1 MAGLYIHIPFCRKR
15 CHYCDFYKTTELG
28 LKPRFLEMVAHEA
41 VLQAGYLEG
50 EILDTLYFGGGTPGL
65 LATDE
70 IAFLLEKVA
79 ALYRVAPDAEV
90 TLEANPDDVT
100 PGQPAAWRAM
110 GVNRL
115 SMGIQSFHDDH
126 LKAMNRRH
134 TARQALDAVDTAR
147 KEGFTNI
154 SIDLIFGL
162 PDMTL
167 AQWEENLDTAL
178 SLPVSHISAY
188 HLTWHEGTPFY
199 EFLQKGILSEA
210 SEEESL
216 EQFRLLI
223 SKTAQAGFDHYEIS
237 NFARGG
243 AYSRHNLGYW
253 SGAKYLGL
261 GPSAHSYNGLSR
273 QWNVADLRIYL
284 QALGEGKIPFESE
297 ELTPTDRLNDTLITR
312 LRTKWGIS
320 TDLLRREFGEAV
332 IAPVLASARPF
343 LEEGTLIA
351 EGGILRLSPAGI
363 MVSDRIMAALM
374 TV

>member
-1 MAGLYIHIPFCRKR
+1 VAGLYIHIPFCRKR

-65 LATDE
+65 LAPDE

-100 PGQPAAWRAM
+100 PGQPAAWRAI

-199 EFLQKGILSEA
+199 EFLQKGILREA

-297 ELTPTDRLNDTLITR
+297 ELTLTDRLNDTLITR

-343 LEEGTLIA
+343 LEEGTLIE

>member
-1 MAGLYIHIPFCRKR
+1 
-15 CHYCDFYKTTELG
+15 
-28 LKPRFLEMVAHEA
+28 MVAHEA
-41 VLQAGYLEG
+41 EKQAGYLEG

-65 LATDE
+65 LAPGE
-70 IAFLLEKVA
+70 VAFLLEKVS
-79 ALYRVAPDAEV
+79 ALFRVASDAEV
-90 TLEANPDDVT
+90 TLEANPDDFT

-115 SMGIQSFHDDH
+115 SMGVQSFHDDH

-134 TARQALDAVDTAR
+134 TARQALDAVDLAL

-188 HLTWHEGTPFY
+188 HLTWHKGTPFY

-210 SEEESL
+210 TEEESL

-253 SGAKYLGL
+253 SGEKYLGL
-261 GPSAHSYNGLSR
+261 GPSAHSYNGQSR
-273 QWNVADLRIYL
+273 QWNVADLRTYL

-312 LRTKWGIS
+312 LRTKWGVSIEQ
-320 TDLLRREFGEAV
+320 LHREFGEEAV
-332 IAPVLASARPF
+332 APVLASARPF
-343 LEEGTLIA
+343 LKEGTLIE
-351 EGGILRLSPAGI
+351 EGRILRLSPAGI

>member
-65 LATDE
+65 LAPDE

-100 PGQPAAWRAM
+100 PGQPAAWRAI

-199 EFLQKGILSEA
+199 EFLQKGILREA

-297 ELTPTDRLNDTLITR
+297 ELTLTDRLNDTLITR

-343 LEEGTLIA
+343 LEEGTLIE